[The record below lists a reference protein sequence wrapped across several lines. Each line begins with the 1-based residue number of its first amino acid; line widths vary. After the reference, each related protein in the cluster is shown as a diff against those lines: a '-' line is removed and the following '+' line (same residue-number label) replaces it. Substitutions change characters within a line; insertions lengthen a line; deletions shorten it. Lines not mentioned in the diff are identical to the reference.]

1 MLDLILFSQLT
12 DECKFGAPRPPEVV
26 KEILLDPLKLLQV
39 FNIDVAQ
46 QFLLLHLLIENLRRQ
61 NVLFVEVRIAL
72 LSFGLSDHN
81 HLLSLLDLVHL
92 LNFAEVGH
100 GME

>member
-1 MLDLILFSQLT
+1 MLDLILFSQLS
-12 DECKFGAPRPPEVV
+12 DECKFGAPMPSKVV

-39 FNIDVAQ
+39 FNIDVAK

-72 LSFGLSDHN
+72 LSFSLSNHN
-81 HLLSLLDLVHL
+81 HLLSLLYLVHL